1 MRYRGIGSDDDFAF
15 KRFLRTSAYFGEE
28 MKYNQ
33 YENYRTAR
41 NRRERNL
48 QKGGRCD
55 WTETVWFPSLAP
67 FPTTMVEEVSE
78 STCWDLQWVVLCLHL
93 YYTDTLPRLICRSR
107 YYNPGLSP
115 TYDIKPV
122 RWLDNFI
129 LGLSVYYWECNMS
142 KNYFIIITLKNVIYG
157 QL

>member
-1 MRYRGIGSDDDFAF
+1 MMILPSRGSWGRVRTLVRRWSIINMRI
-15 KRFLRTSAYFGEE
+15 TEQHVTEE
-28 MKYNQ
+28 
-33 YENYRTAR
+33 
-41 NRRERNL
+41 RENL

-67 FPTTMVEEVSE
+67 FPTTVVGEVSE